1 MENTTNISLEK
12 QSEPIETVNIS
23 KKVCILGE
31 GGVGKTT
38 LMLRYITGKFNTG
51 TKLTI
56 GTDFFVKKLN
66 FTGNGIETRLRL
78 LLWDFAGEKR
88 FRFLLNDY
96 VKGADAIIIA
106 FDLSRPKTL
115 YRFADWM
122 DVLNTVRSN
131 KNKTAFMYLIGTKK
145 DLYEK
150 KGSIVDYEFV
160 KEWMEENK
168 IEKFVE
174 TSSKSG
180 EMVNELFMDIAKNFI
195 VTD

>member
-1 MENTTNISLEK
+1 MENQTNISLEK

-38 LMLRYITGKFNTG
+38 LILRYITGKFNTG
-51 TKLTI
+51 TQLTI
-56 GTDFFVKKLN
+56 GTDFFVKKLKM
-66 FTGNGIETRLRL
+66 TRNGIETRLKL

-96 VKGADAIIIA
+96 VKGADAIIVA

-122 DVLNTVRSN
+122 DVLSAVRNN
-131 KNKTAFMYLIGTKK
+131 KKKNAFMVLIGTKK
-145 DLYEK
+145 DLFEE

-168 IEKFVE
+168 IDKFVE

>member
-1 MENTTNISLEK
+1 MENQTNISLEK
-12 QSEPIETVNIS
+12 QSEPTKSVSIS

-38 LMLRYITGKFNTG
+38 LILRYITGKFSTG
-51 TKLTI
+51 TQLTI
-56 GTDFFVKKLN
+56 GTDFFVKKLKIIK
-66 FTGNGIETRLRL
+66 NGIETRLKL

-96 VKGADAIIIA
+96 VKGADAIIVA

-122 DVLNTVRSN
+122 DVLSAVRSN
-131 KNKTAFMYLIGTKK
+131 KKKNALMFLIGTKK
-145 DLYEK
+145 DLFEE

-180 EMVNELFMDIAKNFI
+180 IMVNELFQEIAKNFI
-195 VTD
+195 ATE

>member
-1 MENTTNISLEK
+1 MENQTNISLEK
-12 QSEPIETVNIS
+12 QSEPIKTVTIS

-38 LMLRYITGKFNTG
+38 LILRYITGKFNTG
-51 TKLTI
+51 TQLTI
-56 GTDFFVKKLN
+56 GTDFFVKKLKM
-66 FTGNGIETRLRL
+66 TRNGIETRLKL

-96 VKGADAIIIA
+96 VKGADAIIVA

-122 DVLNTVRSN
+122 DVLSAVRNN
-131 KNKTAFMYLIGTKK
+131 KKKNALMFLIGTKK
-145 DLYEK
+145 DLFEE

-180 EMVNELFMDIAKNFI
+180 EMINELFMDIAKNFI
-195 VTD
+195 VTA